1 VSRQHA
7 FVLAMQKV
15 QELQDALADDN
26 RKSVPMSAFEGKAD
40 MPFCT
45 ANVCF

>member
-26 RKSVPMSAFEGKAD
+26 RISVPMSAEGKAD

-45 ANVCF
+45 ANACF